1 MKRGR
6 LCVAEELSKE
16 ACDVVPMLL
25 YMEEDDD
32 EGGEEAEEGQGAD
45 ATESAVL
52 PEPTAADGVETVSAK
67 A

>member
-32 EGGEEAEEGQGAD
+32 EGGEEAEEGAD